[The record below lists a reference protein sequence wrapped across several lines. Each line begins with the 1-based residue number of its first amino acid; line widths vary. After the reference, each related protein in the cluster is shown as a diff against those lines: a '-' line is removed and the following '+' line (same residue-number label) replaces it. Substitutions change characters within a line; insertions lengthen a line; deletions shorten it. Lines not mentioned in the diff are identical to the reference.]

1 MKMNSNIWP
10 LFLGI
15 SFSCSGYGHDI
26 STRAPKKKNRYS
38 AKSSTDSLGQDNR
51 NHVKD
56 TCPPDVSKQHAV
68 KDRLAGKGT
77 VSLEALFGLQYGHKI
92 VRSKLPVMQEG
103 SGKRAPMRILSG
115 QKLHHATA
123 ELGSINRLDSVPLHM
138 TLTCTAVQA
147 KQKKTKPDPR
157 KRVDFDSYHFVCS
170 AILLNLSHLR
180 DVVAI
185 IGGFSDFF

>member
-1 MKMNSNIWP
+1 M
-10 LFLGI
+10 
-15 SFSCSGYGHDI
+15 
-26 STRAPKKKNRYS
+26 STCAPKKKNRYT
-38 AKSSTDSLGQDNR
+38 ARSSTDSLGQHNR
-51 NHVKD
+51 KRVND

-77 VSLEALFGLQYGHKI
+77 VSLYGHKI

-103 SGKRAPMRILSG
+103 SGKRTPMRILSG
-115 QKLHHATA
+115 QKLHHASA

-138 TLTCTAVQA
+138 SLTCTAVQA

-170 AILLNLSHLR
+170 AILLNPSHLR